1 MTAVKSLHVL
11 FLGQDDNIPKWRLA
25 YGAPEGKLVSSS
37 FLSFL
42 IRTDDMNIL
51 FDAGMHSD
59 QAAYMKSQG
68 RAISVRKEDCLPAR
82 LKEVAGLT
90 PADIDMVILSHVHRD
105 HTGWLEDFSKAEVIV
120 QKDDYSVTVTEPAP
134 YFNPLH
140 PLKNYSERKIK
151 WKLIIGDQIIM
162 PGLTV
167 LLTPGHTRGHQVL
180 MVDLPKSGTLM
191 LTGDAFLDLECLEK
205 EIIPGI
211 YDNREDAL
219 KSLRKI
225 KVMAQLRN
233 AKVFPSHDLECY
245 LKQMKKPPESYT

>member
-1 MTAVKSLHVL
+1 MTVKSLHVL

-25 YGAPEGKLVSSS
+25 YGAEEGKLVSTT

-42 IRTDDMNIL
+42 IRTEDKNIL
-51 FDAGMHSD
+51 FDAGMHYD
-59 QAAYMKSQG
+59 GAAHLKAQG
-68 RAISVRKEDCLPAR
+68 RTISVRKEDCLPAR
-82 LKEVAGLT
+82 LKEVAGLSMG
-90 PADIDMVILSHVHRD
+90 DIDMIILSHVHRD
-105 HTGWLEDFSKAEVIV
+105 HTGWLGDFPKAEVIV
-120 QKDDYSVTVTEPAP
+120 QKDDYTATVTEPAP
-134 YFNPLH
+134 YLNPIH
-140 PLKNYSERKIK
+140 PLKKYSERDIK
-151 WKLIIGDQIIM
+151 WKLIIGDQILM

-180 MVDLPKSGTLM
+180 MVDLPKSGTIM

-211 YDNREDAL
+211 YDNRMDAL

-233 AKVFPSHDLECY
+233 AKVFPTHDIGCY
-245 LKQMKKPPESYT
+245 LRQMKKPPEAYT